1 MVHIVTDT
9 TAALPQEIAARYDIP
24 IIPQVIHFGQDSFLE
39 CQEMDS
45 QMFMERLLTSKV
57 LPQTA
62 APPPELFHEHFER
75 FAADGEPILC
85 IHPSSKVSGTVR
97 SATVARQAFPDL
109 DIRVLDTLAVGAPLG
124 RMVARAAEWADAG
137 MDVDTIEQRLE
148 AMIPRLRIY
157 FTVDTL
163 EYLQRGGRIGG
174 AKALLGTVLRIRPVL
189 TWREG
194 QVEPGF
200 NERTTRRAIQR
211 LVSLACEQ
219 APRDRDPMFSVMHAA
234 APQVA
239 EQILGQLLDAFGA
252 VDSGAADSGAGSGK
266 AGLDVWVADLVPA
279 IVTHAGPGAVAIGFF
294 V

>member
-9 TAALPQEIAARYDIP
+9 TAGLSQDIAARYDIP
-24 IIPQVIHFGQDSFLE
+24 VIPQVIHFGQESFLE

-45 QMFMERLLTSKV
+45 RTFMERLLTSQA

-97 SATVARQAFPDL
+97 SASVARQAFPDA
-109 DIRVLDTLAVGAPLG
+109 DIRVMDTLAIGAPLG
-124 RMVARAAEWADAG
+124 RMVAKAAEWADG
-137 MDVDTIEQRLE
+137 GVDADAIWQRLQ
-148 AMIPRLRIY
+148 AMIPQVRIY

-174 AKALLGTVLRIRPVL
+174 AKALLGTILRIRPVL
-189 TWREG
+189 TW
-194 QVEPGF
+194 
-200 NERTTRRAIQR
+200 RAIQR

-234 APQVA
+234 VPEVA
-239 EQILGQLLDAFGA
+239 EQIVEQLRESFG
-252 VDSGAADSGAGSGK
+252 SGAG
-266 AGLDVWVADLVPA
+266 LDIWVTDMVPA
-279 IVTHAGPGAVAIGFF
+279 IVTHAGPGAVAVGFF